1 MDMLQGW
8 DSCLIVIAST
18 QKLINRLIAWQAIC
32 HLSWS
37 VRCIWIRLVSTLGG
51 SGELNNGLLS
61 VYCLFIHHNDFIVC
75 ILRYCFYLLLMCRNL
90 LCRQKTKD
98 TENWYVSKVQYKAG
112 ASITRPQQSLWVKFH
127 NWLFIKKNLHWFKE
141 QEDSRTTTAGSQPPT
156 AGALLVL
163 YYNKQQWKLQQRHW

>member
-127 NWLFIKKNLHWFKE
+127 NWLFIKKTSTSLKSKKTVE
-141 QEDSRTTTAGSQPPT
+141 PQRQEANHP
-156 AGALLVL
+156 LLG
-163 YYNKQQWKLQQRHW
+163 HC